1 MGRRDFRLPAADEAF
16 LDSLGVAW
24 EAVQEGG
31 AQWIILRQYRLP
43 PGYAPERVDIAIQ
56 ISAGY
61 PDAALDMAFF
71 LPHVRRV
78 DGRPIPFTEGR
89 VTVLGAAWQQWS
101 RHRTGANP
109 WIPGE
114 DDLASHVH
122 YMDAW
127 LAAEFTKVRP

>member
-16 LDSLGVAW
+16 LNSLGVAW

-31 AQWIILRQYRLP
+31 VQWIILRQYRLP
-43 PGYAPERVDIAIQ
+43 PGYAPDLADIAIQ
-56 ISAGY
+56 IGAGY

-78 DGRPIPFTEGR
+78 DGCPIPFTDGR
-89 VTVLGAAWQQWS
+89 VTLLGAAWQQWS
-101 RHRTGANP
+101 RHRTEANP
-109 WIPGE
+109 WVHGE
-114 DDLASHVH
+114 DNLASHIQ

-127 LAAEFTKVRP
+127 LTAEFSKVRP

>member
-1 MGRRDFRLPAADEAF
+1 MDRRDFRLPAADEAF

-31 AQWIILRQYRLP
+31 VQWIILRQYPLP
-43 PGYAPERVDIAIQ
+43 PGYAPERVDIAIR

-61 PDAALDMAFF
+61 PDAALDMAYF
-71 LPHVRRV
+71 LPHVRRI
-78 DGRPIPFTEGR
+78 DGRPIPATDGR

-109 WIPGE
+109 WVSGE
-114 DDLASHVH
+114 DDLGSHIL
-122 YMDAW
+122 YMDTW
-127 LAAEFTKVRP
+127 LAAEVEKVRP